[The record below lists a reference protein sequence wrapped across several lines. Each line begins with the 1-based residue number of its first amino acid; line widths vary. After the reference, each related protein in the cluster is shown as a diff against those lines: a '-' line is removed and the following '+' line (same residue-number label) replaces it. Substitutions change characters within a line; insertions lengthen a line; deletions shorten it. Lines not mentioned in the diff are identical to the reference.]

1 MIPHPEIA
9 AALDNLKDFQR
20 RTVDYVF
27 NRLYGPDSTRRFL
40 VADEVGLGKTLVARG
55 VIARAIE
62 HLWDQ
67 RIERIEI
74 IYICSNADIARQ
86 NVRRLLIPG
95 CATEE
100 MRATRLS
107 MLPLYPRQ
115 RGKERVNFIALTPGT
130 SFELTGG
137 GGRAKERALLYQ
149 MLREPWEL
157 GNKAA
162 PRNVLTGNAVQSF
175 DLEIR
180 EMANAPLDKDIT
192 RCFIRRLRAVP
203 ELQHEFD
210 ELCQLFA
217 RRDWNPSN
225 EGSTRRQ
232 RWVGKMRTELTKVCI
247 ASLRPSL
254 IIMDEFQRF
263 RNLLNAATEA
273 GQLAADLLG
282 YSLDRDE
289 SGPRTLLLSA
299 TPYKMLS
306 MQNEESEDHY
316 ADLLSTLA
324 FLDGP
329 SSLPG
334 WKALFRNYQQAMLRI
349 TETRD
354 DHWKLLAQ
362 SRDRLAQGL
371 RRVMVRT
378 ERLAASPERCGML
391 RERNM
396 ECDDLAVA
404 DVRAWFALQE
414 IADTLKQGDCMEYWK
429 SAPYVLNFMDR
440 YQLNQAFH
448 EACPSAEKGWEMHK
462 LVSKHAGSFLPFDR
476 IHSYKTVPPLNARL
490 RALQRETLDTN
501 AWKLLWVPPALP
513 HYELSGIF
521 GGEPARTFTKSL
533 IFSAW
538 HVVPKAVSALLSYE
552 AERRMMRLAKRT
564 GQLTNTAA
572 ARKKRRPLLR
582 FAQSE
587 RRLTGLPLL
596 TLVYPCLTLAEVADP
611 LLIGRAREIDR
622 LSLKGV
628 LEAAE
633 LRIKTLLTPLL
644 PNAPTHG
651 LEDEAWYW
659 LAPMLLDKHYHP
671 KESSEWW
678 AHPGLW
684 TEWMLAHDP
693 EETQHHDAWEKHVAE
708 AHKMVETPP
717 LSRPPADLLRLLAQ
731 VAVAA
736 PATCALRSL
745 SREDSEGGVKIRL
758 AAARVGHAFLALFN
772 VPEVRALLLGI
783 NPVQRYWRVV
793 LEYAC
798 DGGLQAMLDEF
809 AHLLREDRRVPPDQ
823 LSADICKAMR
833 LRTAIVRADDIR
845 APKGKRRVALNAPRE
860 GQLDPTDDVEGA
872 HLGSAMRVRFAMRF
886 GDDRA
891 ETDKSGDRRETV
903 RHAFNSPFWPF
914 VLVTTSVGQEGL
926 DFHRYCHRVIHWN
939 LPSNPVD
946 LEQREGRVHRYKGH
960 AVRKNLSQCHG
971 LEALQSSDSDAWQSL
986 FEAGAA
992 AAHKVGDSDI
1002 VPFWIFPGDAKIER
1016 CVPHLPMSR
1025 EIRRLHQLRRAL
1037 TVYRL
1042 AFGHARQE
1050 DVIEHLLARVP
1061 AGKREQLCEELRIN
1075 LAPPIEPVVSAE
1087 AAGQTRRAGHELVP
1101 VA

>member
-1 MIPHPEIA
+1 MIPRPDTA
-9 AALDNLKDFQR
+9 AARDNLKDFQL

-27 NRLYGPDSTRRFL
+27 NRLYGSNSTRRFL

-55 VIARAIE
+55 VIARAID

-67 RIERIEI
+67 RIKHIEI
-74 IYICSNADIARQ
+74 IYICSNVDIARQ

-95 CATEE
+95 CATEG

-107 MLPLYPRQ
+107 MLPLYLRQ

-137 GGRAKERALLYQ
+137 SGRATERALLYQ
-149 MLREPWEL
+149 MLREPWGL

-162 PRNVLTGNAVQSF
+162 PQNVLAGNAVQGF
-175 DLEIR
+175 NREIR
-180 EMANAPLDKDIT
+180 EIANARLDKDIT
-192 RCFIRRLRAVP
+192 GRLIGRLRAVP
-203 ELQHEFD
+203 ELRQEFD
-210 ELCQLFA
+210 DLCQLFA
-217 RRDWNPSN
+217 RRNWNPTD
-225 EGSTRRQ
+225 EARTRRQ

-263 RNLLNAATEA
+263 RDLLNPKTEA
-273 GQLAADLLG
+273 GQLAGDLLG

-299 TPYKMLS
+299 TPYTMLS
-306 MQNEESEDHY
+306 MQSEESEDHY

-329 SSLPG
+329 SSLPQ
-334 WKALFRNYQQAMLRI
+334 WKELFRNYQRAMLRI

-354 DHWKLLAQ
+354 DHWQLLAQ

-396 ECDDLAVA
+396 ECDDLAGA

-414 IADTLKQGDCMEYWK
+414 IADTLKQGDCIEYWK

-448 EACPSAEKGWEMHK
+448 EACRSAEKGWEMHK
-462 LVSKHAGSFLPFDR
+462 LVSKHADSFLPFDR
-476 IHSYKTVPPLNARL
+476 VRGYKTVLALNARL
-490 RALQRETLDTN
+490 RALQRETLEAN

-513 HYELSGIF
+513 HYQLSGVF
-521 GGEPARTFTKSL
+521 SGEPARTFTKSL

-552 AERRMMRLAKRT
+552 AERHMMRLGKRT

-587 RRLTGLPLL
+587 RRLTGLPLF
-596 TLVYPCLTLAEVADP
+596 TLVYPSLTLAKIADP
-611 LLIGRAREIDR
+611 LKIRRERETDN
-622 LSLKGV
+622 LSLKGA

-633 LRIKTLLTPLL
+633 VRITAQLTPLL
-644 PNAPTHG
+644 SNLPTHG
-651 LEDEAWYW
+651 PEDEAWYW

-671 KESSEWW
+671 EQSSEWW
-678 AHPGLW
+678 AHSGLW
-684 TEWMLAHDP
+684 KEWMLAQDQEP

-708 AHKMVETPP
+708 ARKMVQTPP
-717 LSRPPADLLRLLAQ
+717 LSRPPADLFRLLAQ

-745 SREDSEGGVKIRL
+745 SRDEPESGVKLRL
-758 AAARVGHAFLALFN
+758 AAAGVGHAFLALFN

-783 NPVQRYWRVV
+783 NPDERYWRVV
-793 LEYAC
+793 LDYAC

-809 AHLLREDRRVPPDQ
+809 THLLREDRPVPPDE
-823 LSADICKAMR
+823 LSTDICEAMR

-845 APKGKRRVALNAPRE
+845 APKGKRRVSINAPLD
-860 GQLDPTDDVEGA
+860 GQLDPNHDAEGA

-891 ETDKSGDRRETV
+891 ETDERGNRREIV

-960 AVRKNLSQCHG
+960 AVRKNLSQTHW
-971 LEALQSSDSDAWQSL
+971 LEALRSSDPDAWRAL

-992 AAHKVGDSDI
+992 AAHEVGDSEI

-1025 EIRRLHQLRRAL
+1025 ETTRLQQLRRAL

-1061 AGKREQLCEELRIN
+1061 AEKREQLCEELRIN
-1075 LAPPIEPVVSAE
+1075 LAPPIA
-1087 AAGQTRRAGHELVP
+1087 P